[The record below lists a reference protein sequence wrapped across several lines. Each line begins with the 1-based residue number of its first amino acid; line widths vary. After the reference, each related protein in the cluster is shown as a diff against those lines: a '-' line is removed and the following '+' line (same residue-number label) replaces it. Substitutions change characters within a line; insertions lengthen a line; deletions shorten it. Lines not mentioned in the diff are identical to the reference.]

1 MHLVIAGS
9 SGFLGSHLVTHL
21 EARGHEVSRLVRREP
36 SSPGES
42 RWDPY
47 AGKLDRALV
56 RNADIVVN
64 LAGAPTA
71 GNPHSKKWARE
82 LRSSRVTTTRLLA
95 EAIAGGAST
104 PTFVAGNA
112 IGWYG
117 DHRDRVVTEET
128 ASAGDSFM
136 TEVCREWQ
144 AATDPAAEHGSR
156 VLVLRTAPVIDR
168 SSPPLK
174 QMLLAWRL
182 GLGARLGNGS
192 QFFPIVSRRDWVSA
206 VTFLAESELPAGPY
220 NVCCPMAPTN
230 REFTQALATA
240 VGRKARLAAPET
252 VLKVL
257 AGKLAPEVLGST
269 RAQPKALQDAGF
281 EFRDHDTI
289 DVIAAALA

>member
-1 MHLVIAGS
+1 MHFVIAGS

-21 EARGHEVSRLVRREP
+21 EARDHEVSRLVRREP

-47 AGKLDRALV
+47 AGKLDRTLV
-56 RNADIVVN
+56 RDADIVVN

-82 LRSSRVTTTRLLA
+82 LRDSRVTTTRLLA
-95 EAIAGGAST
+95 ETIAGGTAT

-136 TEVCREWQ
+136 TEVCRDWQ
-144 AATDPAAEHGSR
+144 AATEPATEHGSR
-156 VLVLRTAPVIDR
+156 VLVVRTAPVIDR
-168 SSPPLK
+168 SAPPLK
-174 QMLLAWRL
+174 QMRLAWRL
-182 GLGARLGNGS
+182 GLGTRLGDGS
-192 QFFPIVSRRDWVSA
+192 QFFPIVSRRDWLSA
-206 VTFLAESELPAGPY
+206 VTYLAESDLPAGPY
-220 NVCCPMAPTN
+220 NVSCPMAPTN
-230 REFTQALATA
+230 REFTEALASA
-240 VGRKARLAAPET
+240 VGRKARLAAPAA

-257 AGKLAPEVLGST
+257 AGRLAPEALGST
-269 RAQPKALQDAGF
+269 RVQPKALQDAGF
-281 EFRDHDTI
+281 EFRDHDAI